1 MCIMLEKA
9 FLYVGHFYYS
19 KTELCSLGGPN
30 LIECIRFRGRGR
42 RINLPQEIGVKYNQF
57 GILLL
62 EDATG
67 ARVKA
72 IAHKHS
78 NDAEQ
83 INLTILQEWIG
94 GQGAKPVKWQT
105 LVEVLN
111 DIKLIELAHDIAA
124 VKCPDQAN

>member
-1 MCIMLEKA
+1 MCIMPEKA
-9 FLYVGHFYYS
+9 FIYVGYVYYS
-19 KTELCSLGGPN
+19 KTELCPLGGPT
-30 LIECIRFRGRGR
+30 LIECIRFEGREKT
-42 RINLPQEIGVKYNQF
+42 INLPQEIGVKYYQF

-67 ARVKA
+67 ARVQA

-94 GQGAKPVKWQT
+94 GQGVKPVKWQT

-111 DIKLIELAHDIAA
+111 YIKLTELAHDIVA